1 MADIFNKINFN
12 PASGQTLREAFDTID
27 ENFSRIGGTSLLRG
41 EDGTDWDAEVVD
53 WDANRDM
60 PEWAGFADAV
70 LGAVY
75 GSNVPVGANGDAAR
89 KGIPREVTIMRSEWE
104 ILLTPTC
111 VADYKYAVAE
121 GTNAAWSG
129 EDDKSCVV
137 SGLYDIKNGSWRI
150 VTGESI
156 MPRIYCDPEG
166 DAYWMFGQYKTS
178 IRANGVPGPA
188 GEGDRILVARGEL
201 SVIDGVRG
209 VVVRKIWDASAGDNR
224 FVDIS
229 ESNSEIV
236 PRVGTW
242 AYAFAID
249 EAATPESA
257 VTDVFMGPID
267 TKEVNPGEVVYFVGY
282 DAAQSIGTLVGQFSL
297 KRALMETG
305 RADEAGG
312 ADALPFLFLNCGTPD
327 KNGAWRGTGSWRFIP
342 THDKAAGRDILTV
355 EHSGAPVTNDSY
367 TEEDAEYKAAGADM
381 RINGVDGIYKECKP
395 DADVSLI
402 EWGEGESAKDVVTQP
417 LNSFGK
423 IPATLQAKIP
433 EILGLLRNVVEMNA
447 PKTSEDNTP
456 VFNSEYDIKDIPGGK
471 EFCKAL
477 NAFFFKGRNSDMY
490 KSLLKP
496 AVSNQE
502 LCDILTYLLLM
513 QGGSNLA
520 VDNRINAAGGPAQ
533 KEYNQLK
540 PVPLYN
546 QLIINAV
553 ISHIYDLIGEEKE
566 SNNLTDFDNLPV
578 NGYDA
583 NQRLQAGGREFSM
596 DWGASNGEML
606 YKALTDFHE
615 KGYGLAS
622 KTDVRKVQNEID
634 AGWNIP
640 VGATIMF
647 PRNRVRLWSDD
658 EEKNPDIPTLHKY
671 DEAYWNGMADAKM
684 GLFSVYKK
692 DADGGGTVTKQVF
705 SMPSESGIIA
715 WKKHAVP
722 FQVVG
727 SDEKPSN
734 YNQTKFYVYETNG
747 KAFTI
752 IETGSFDDRN
762 DHPDY
767 GSWYKYTV
775 PFFVS
780 PHHEWNGKNGWLGN
794 MYELATGIIPGVW
807 DKSGNETLPKRPG
820 LLNMEHGFTGVD
832 GSMYQDSIQGMAFV
846 VVQRIL

>member
-70 LGAVY
+70 LSAVY
-75 GSNVPVGANGDAAR
+75 GNDVPTGGNGDAAR
-89 KGIPREVTIMRSEWE
+89 KSIPREVTVMRSDWE

-111 VADYKYAVAE
+111 VADYKYSVAE

-137 SGLYDIKNGSWRI
+137 SGLYDIKNGSWRMI
-150 VTGESI
+150 TAGSI
-156 MPRIYCDPEG
+156 MPRIYCDSGG

-188 GEGDRILVARGEL
+188 GEGDRILVARGEPT
-201 SVIDGVRG
+201 VIDGVRG
-209 VVVRKIWDASAGDNR
+209 VIVRKIWDASAGDNR

-236 PRVGTW
+236 PRAGTW

-249 EAATPESA
+249 ESATPESA

-267 TKEVNPGEVVYFVGY
+267 VKEVDGETVYFVGY

-305 RADEAGG
+305 REDEAEG
-312 ADALPFLFLNCGTPD
+312 ADALPFLFLNCGTLD
-327 KNGAWRGTGSWRFIP
+327 KTGAWRGTGSWRFIP
-342 THDKAAGRDILTV
+342 SYDKASGRDTLTV

-367 TEEDAEYKAAGADM
+367 TEEDAEYKATGADM
-381 RINGVDGIYKECKP
+381 HITGVDGIYKECKP

-402 EWGEGESAKDVVTQP
+402 EWGEDENPKDVVTQP

-423 IPATLQAKIP
+423 IPATLQARIP
-433 EILGLLRNVVEMNA
+433 EILGLLRNVVEMDA
-447 PKTSEDNTP
+447 PETGDSNQP
-456 VFNSEYDIKDIPGGK
+456 VFNWEGDIKDILGDK
-471 EFCKAL
+471 EFCKSL
-477 NAFFFKGRNSDMY
+477 NAFFYKDRDANGN

-496 AVSNQE
+496 AISNQE
-502 LCDILTYLLLM
+502 LRDILTYLLLM

-520 VDNRINAAGGPAQ
+520 VDNRINAEGGEAQ

-566 SNNLTDFDNLPV
+566 LNNLKYNRDFDKIPV

-583 NQRLQAGGREFSM
+583 NQQLQTLEMR
-596 DWGASNGEML
+596 WGASNGEVL

-622 KTDVRKVQNEID
+622 KTDVRKVQNELD
-634 AGWNIP
+634 TGWNIP

-647 PRNRVRLWSDD
+647 PRNRVRLWSDEYERKTD
-658 EEKNPDIPTLHKY
+658 NASLYTY
-671 DEAYWNGMADAKM
+671 DLEYWKACEDDGM
-684 GLFSVYKK
+684 GIFTIYKK
-692 DADGGGTVTKQVF
+692 TGDPENPIKKQVI
-705 SMPSESGIIA
+705 SMSDESGIIA
-715 WKKHAVP
+715 WKEHAVP

-727 SDEKPSN
+727 SDEKTGN
-734 YNQTKFYVYETNG
+734 NNQTKFYVYETNG

-752 IETGSFDDRN
+752 IETGSFNDDN
-762 DHPDY
+762 E
-767 GSWYKYTV
+767 WYKYTV

-780 PHHEWNGKNGWLGN
+780 PHHESNGAGGWLKN
-794 MYELATGIIPGVW
+794 MYQQATGIIPGVW
-807 DKSGNETLPKRPG
+807 ENPKNARIRPG
-820 LLNMEHGFTGVD
+820 LLNMEHAFTGVD
-832 GSMYQDSIQGMAFV
+832 DKFYQDSIQGMAFV
-846 VVQRIL
+846 IVQRIL